1 MIFYKLDFGT
11 IKNPEYGMADT
22 LDELCLRLY
31 SAKGA
36 NPHDLIFAI
45 PANIIVLD
53 DTTSDKVDDPLTV
66 QEALNRASHLVVAG
80 ND

>member
-1 MIFYKLDFGT
+1 MIFYKFDFGT
-11 IKNPEYGMADT
+11 IKNSEYGMADT

-36 NPHDLIFAI
+36 NPHDLIFVI
-45 PANIIVLD
+45 PTKIIVLD
-53 DTTSDKVDDPLTV
+53 DTVNEKLEDPLTV